1 MKLSR
6 RNFLAWA
13 GLSAVGAVACEGFGI
28 REGEF
33 SLQSPAA
40 LPEDLVRGKD
50 NWYATLCRTCPSCE
64 GIVVRVMEGRAKKV
78 HGNPSYPTN
87 MGKHSAR
94 CEAGLQALYHPD
106 RVSGPMRRSS
116 FRGSG
121 QFEPIDWET
130 GLNEF
135 RSQLQARSEN
145 MLAITG
151 PVRGHLAMVV
161 DKFARAMGGR
171 HLAFEP
177 MDTVTYRMA
186 LKNVFEQETL
196 PDFDIGNANFLLS
209 FGSDLLST
217 WIAPNRW
224 SLGYGEFRNG
234 ESRDKRGTFYHVDPR
249 FSMTAANAD
258 QWVPITPG
266 WEGYLALSLAYVIIS
281 EGLQAPGVDVGRLTG
296 GRGAAALE
304 AFRPE
309 DVAGRI
315 GLPEDLH
322 GQGPVEVIQGLARK
336 FAAEENRP
344 SIAIGGG
351 SAGAHT
357 NGLFNLE
364 AIYALNYLV
373 GSVGAKGGIRFNP
386 ESPLPDVPASSAS
399 ASLADWATAASD
411 LRSGQTRLLMLHNAD
426 PVHGLPGAMDFRGA
440 MDQDDLFIVSF
451 SPFLDDSSAMADLVL
466 PDRVYLEDWGS
477 DLPEPGPGFQTVGI
491 QQPVVNPLS
500 DLDPRSF
507 ADVLLAIASE
517 MGRGDDLPWDRFE
530 TLLKDSSRQ
539 LFEMD
544 RGSIQAATA
553 NEFWNKMLA
562 QGGWWDE
569 NVTGPS
575 STNPPDGLI
584 SNIAAKAKEPRF
596 PGLGTSGNVFYLA
609 PFSHHT
615 LMEGQTAHLPWLQAT
630 PDPISTVTWQTWVEM
645 SDYDGARLGVREGD
659 IVRIS
664 SAVRG
669 SIEALVYLTPAAP
682 PGVISVPFGQGREF
696 GSDIATGR
704 PEGESSNLMAIIEP
718 SQVDDTGAL
727 AWANTTVAVSAT
739 GRSVKVSKFEGA
751 YRAVEVGTSAAE
763 QIIKTITPGETSH

>member
-78 HGNPSYPTN
+78 QGNPSYPTN

-161 DKFARAMGGR
+161 NKFAQAMGGR

-177 MDTVTYRMA
+177 MDSVTYRMA
-186 LKNVFEQETL
+186 LKNVFDQETL

-234 ESRDKRGTFYHVDPR
+234 ENRDKRGTFYHVDPR

-304 AFRPE
+304 GFRPE

-315 GLPEDLH
+315 VCPKTCTDR
-322 GQGPVEVIQGLARK
+322 AR
-336 FAAEENRP
+336 
-344 SIAIGGG
+344 
-351 SAGAHT
+351 
-357 NGLFNLE
+357 
-364 AIYALNYLV
+364 
-373 GSVGAKGGIRFNP
+373 
-386 ESPLPDVPASSAS
+386 
-399 ASLADWATAASD
+399 
-411 LRSGQTRLLMLHNAD
+411 LRSFRAW
-426 PVHGLPGAMDFRGA
+426 HG
-440 MDQDDLFIVSF
+440 
-451 SPFLDDSSAMADLVL
+451 
-466 PDRVYLEDWGS
+466 
-477 DLPEPGPGFQTVGI
+477 
-491 QQPVVNPLS
+491 
-500 DLDPRSF
+500 
-507 ADVLLAIASE
+507 
-517 MGRGDDLPWDRFE
+517 
-530 TLLKDSSRQ
+530 SSRQ
-539 LFEMD
+539 
-544 RGSIQAATA
+544 R
-553 NEFWNKMLA
+553 K
-562 QGGWWDE
+562 
-569 NVTGPS
+569 TGPVS
-575 STNPPDGLI
+575 LLAVGPPALIPTVCSTWKPSMP
-584 SNIAAKAKEPRF
+584 STTWWAASAPKA
-596 PGLGTSGNVFYLA
+596 GSG
-609 PFSHHT
+609 
-615 LMEGQTAHLPWLQAT
+615 
-630 PDPISTVTWQTWVEM
+630 ST
-645 SDYDGARLGVREGD
+645 RK
-659 IVRIS
+659 
-664 SAVRG
+664 
-669 SIEALVYLTPAAP
+669 
-682 PGVISVPFGQGREF
+682 VPFPT
-696 GSDIATGR
+696 SPLR
-704 PEGESSNLMAIIEP
+704 PQARP
-718 SQVDDTGAL
+718 
-727 AWANTTVAVSAT
+727 
-739 GRSVKVSKFEGA
+739 
-751 YRAVEVGTSAAE
+751 
-763 QIIKTITPGETSH
+763 

>member
-1 MKLSR
+1 
-6 RNFLAWA
+6 
-13 GLSAVGAVACEGFGI
+13 
-28 REGEF
+28 
-33 SLQSPAA
+33 
-40 LPEDLVRGKD
+40 
-50 NWYATLCRTCPSCE
+50 
-64 GIVVRVMEGRAKKV
+64 
-78 HGNPSYPTN
+78 

-161 DKFARAMGGR
+161 NKFAQAMGGR

-177 MDTVTYRMA
+177 MDSVTYRMA
-186 LKNVFEQETL
+186 LKNVFDQETL

-234 ESRDKRGTFYHVDPR
+234 ENRDKRGTFYHVDPR

-304 AFRPE
+304 GFRPE

-426 PVHGLPGAMDFRGA
+426 RSMACLGRWTSAAQWTRTTCSLSASLPSWTIAARWRTW
-440 MDQDDLFIVSF
+440 S
-451 SPFLDDSSAMADLVL
+451 L

-569 NVTGPS
+569 N
-575 STNPPDGLI
+575 
-584 SNIAAKAKEPRF
+584 A
-596 PGLGTSGNVFYLA
+596 
-609 PFSHHT
+609 
-615 LMEGQTAHLPWLQAT
+615 
-630 PDPISTVTWQTWVEM
+630 PDPPRPTLPTV
-645 SDYDGARLGVREGD
+645 
-659 IVRIS
+659 
-664 SAVRG
+664 
-669 SIEALVYLTPAAP
+669 
-682 PGVISVPFGQGREF
+682 
-696 GSDIATGR
+696 
-704 PEGESSNLMAIIEP
+704 
-718 SQVDDTGAL
+718 
-727 AWANTTVAVSAT
+727 
-739 GRSVKVSKFEGA
+739 
-751 YRAVEVGTSAAE
+751 
-763 QIIKTITPGETSH
+763 